1 VYSRSE
7 RISLHLSDLSS
18 VALLEFRG
26 DTIDG
31 HSPTTFFVYLFLLDP
46 SGICIWPD
54 EVYIEAFVPQMCILG
69 DWDVLG
75 GEALLMLVEACHL
88 EIYNMILS
96 IYHSLMHYSYL
107 FLYLRILPT
116 FHLGGLRLREPR
128 FDRQIR
134 SYGIECRGKQT
145 DHHPLFPADESD

>member
-18 VALLEFRG
+18 VALLGFRG

-69 DWDVLG
+69 DWNVLG

-88 EIYNMILS
+88 ENYSMILS
-96 IYHSLMHYSYL
+96 IYHPLMHSL
-107 FLYLRILPT
+107 FLSIFVFEDTTY
-116 FHLGGLRLREPR
+116 RLHRRAEVPR
-128 FDRQIR
+128 AAAQ
-134 SYGIECRGKQT
+134 
-145 DHHPLFPADESD
+145 PANSKVWD